1 VNEAL
6 VLVRGHWSFF
16 LLLLVF
22 LLCILLIFGLRF
34 LLDGFL
40 LVFDLGFYLRLLGLS
55 KQILLELFKLDL

>member
-40 LVFDLGFYLRLLGLS
+40 LVFDLGFDFRLLGLP